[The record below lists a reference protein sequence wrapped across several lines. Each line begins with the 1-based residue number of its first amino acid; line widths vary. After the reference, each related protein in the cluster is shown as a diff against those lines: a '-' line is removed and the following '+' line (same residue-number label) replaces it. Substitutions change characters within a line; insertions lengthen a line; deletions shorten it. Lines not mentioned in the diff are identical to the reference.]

1 MMTEITKITTLKMLP
16 SKGLF
21 KAYVRSTGHSVLIS
35 KSVLNNNTHIYESTE
50 MESSSLMSTNQNLDG
65 WNLPTRFT
73 LQNTCLPRRVR
84 LLTPHLRNMSQKV
97 NLKEVQNAVA
107 KGEDLTWRALNYNNY
122 SGLVSTGDKYFQ
134 MHKNNTMNT
143 TNTNSKNTNKTKI
156 TFINPLTNQKV
167 KVKFRIDPKVEAI
180 DFSGMSYEDLVKL
193 LRKNIKKV
201 KKLKGILS
209 VKENAISFFRSL
221 IKVSENDPE
230 MLEKT
235 LALISNFQ
243 LKLNLV
249 CLLDDMQRM
258 WDDDEYILLE
268 YEEIDDAA

>member
-1 MMTEITKITTLKMLP
+1 M
-16 SKGLF
+16 
-21 KAYVRSTGHSVLIS
+21 
-35 KSVLNNNTHIYESTE
+35 
-50 MESSSLMSTNQNLDG
+50 
-65 WNLPTRFT
+65 
-73 LQNTCLPRRVR
+73 
-84 LLTPHLRNMSQKV
+84 
-97 NLKEVQNAVA
+97 
-107 KGEDLTWRALNYNNY
+107 
-122 SGLVSTGDKYFQ
+122 
-134 MHKNNTMNT
+134 
-143 TNTNSKNTNKTKI
+143 NTNSKNTNKTKI

-249 CLLDDMQRM
+249 CLLDDMQPM
-258 WDDDEYILLE
+258 WDDDEYILLK
-268 YEEIDDAA
+268 YEEIKGAA